1 MNQELP
7 KRRELEL
14 ILVIQSRGHVVL
26 DFVFWRNR
34 GPEVSLEGEL
44 ETLESRSPKADHIFP
59 IMGMC
64 GPLISIDV

>member
-1 MNQELP
+1 
-7 KRRELEL
+7 
-14 ILVIQSRGHVVL
+14 VVL
-26 DFVFWRNR
+26 DFVVWRNR